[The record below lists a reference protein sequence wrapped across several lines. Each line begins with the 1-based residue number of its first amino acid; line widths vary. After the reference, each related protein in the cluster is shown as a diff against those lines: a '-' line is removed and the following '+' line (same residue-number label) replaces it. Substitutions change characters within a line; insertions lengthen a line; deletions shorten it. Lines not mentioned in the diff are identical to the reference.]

1 MSRTRNTEPWASGPW
16 FKLQASST
24 KLDNS
29 SRLGYCRT
37 NGKVQ
42 HRSRFVGPTHIT
54 NTRNA
59 HLVRSPMRTARS
71 TLGSARK
78 PTKVVACA
86 DPGDR
91 DQEPQVPSLKHQAHQ
106 GTSCKH
112 QAPSGKHQA

>member
-1 MSRTRNTEPWASGPW
+1 MSRTRNTKPTIFKYHEEWAVKNGYRPKVQAPS
-16 FKLQASST
+16 FKLDKSS
-24 KLDNS
+24 S
-29 SRLGYCRT
+29 LGYHRT
-37 NGKVQ
+37 NGKVR
-42 HRSRFVGPTHIT
+42 HRSRFVGPTQIT

-91 DQEPQVPSLKHQAHQ
+91 D
-106 GTSCKH
+106 
-112 QAPSGKHQA
+112 